1 MTVVRDIVARM
12 VRKIYIP
19 FNMYDALELY
29 MCKGTFNLDDKLVS
43 LIVHATGYVSSRVG
57 S

>member
-12 VRKIYIP
+12 ARKIYIP
-19 FNMYDALELY
+19 FNMCDALELY